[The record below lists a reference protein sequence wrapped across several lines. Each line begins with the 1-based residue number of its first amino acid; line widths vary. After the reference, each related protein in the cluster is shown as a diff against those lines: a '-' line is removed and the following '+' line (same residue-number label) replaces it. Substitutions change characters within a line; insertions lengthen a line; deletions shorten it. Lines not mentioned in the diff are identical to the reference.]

1 MRIIH
6 TSDWHLGQTLHG
18 HERTYEHDQFLDWLL
33 QTLVVEQ
40 VDALL
45 VAGDLFDSSNPPA
58 SCQRRLFKFLAAARV
73 RLPHLNIVMVA
84 GNHDSA
90 GRLEAPSPLL
100 ESLGIVVIG
109 QPIRLPDGNLD
120 LERMVVPL
128 TVEGRVSAWCLAVP
142 FLRPGDVP
150 RIEATEDPYAAG
162 IAALYR
168 QTLEIALSR
177 CQPGQ
182 AIVAM
187 GHCHLVG
194 GKVSELSER
203 RIVIGGA
210 EAMPVDMFGAEIA
223 YVALGHL
230 HLAQSVGTTSRRYS
244 GSPLPLSF
252 GEADYP
258 HQVMLVDLAGN
269 AVADLREL
277 RVPRAVEML
286 RIPAEPAPID
296 AAIAMLAQLELPA
309 VAEMAW
315 PYLEIRVVLD
325 APAPDLR
332 ARIEAAL
339 ADKPVRLA
347 RIETRQAAA
356 AEGTVA
362 AAVSLD
368 ELERLEPAD
377 IFIRIYREK
386 YGEAPPAPLLSA
398 LTELMMGGMGTE
410 GVTP

>member
-1 MRIIH
+1 MRLLH
-6 TSDWHLGQTLHG
+6 TADWHLGQTLYG
-18 HERTYEHDQFLDWLL
+18 HERTYEHDRFLDWLL
-33 QTLVVEQ
+33 QTLVAEQ

-45 VAGDLFDSSNPPA
+45 VAGDLFDSANPPA
-58 SCQRRLFKFLAAARV
+58 SCQRRLYEFLVEART
-73 RLPHLNIVMVA
+73 RLPQLKIVMVA

-100 ESLGIVVIG
+100 DTLGITVIG
-109 QPIRLPDGNLD
+109 QPVRLPDGSLD

-128 TVEGRVSAWCLAVP
+128 TADGQVAAWCLAVP

-150 RIEATEDPYAAG
+150 RVEAADDAYAAG
-162 IAALYR
+162 ITALY
-168 QTLEIALSR
+168 QHVLDIALAR
-177 CQPGQ
+177 RQPGQ
-182 AIVAM
+182 AIIAM

-194 GKVSELSER
+194 GKLSELSER

-210 EAMPVDMFGAEIA
+210 EAMPAEMFGAEIA

-230 HLAQSVGTTSRRYS
+230 HLAQSVGSPSRRYS

-252 GEADYP
+252 GETAYP

-277 RVPRAVEML
+277 RVPRAVELL
-286 RIPAEPAPID
+286 RMPFEPAPVDAVMAALEQID
-296 AAIAMLAQLELPA
+296 LPA
-309 VAEMAW
+309 APAALW
-315 PYLEIRVVLD
+315 PYLEVRVILD

-347 RIETRQAAA
+347 RIETRTAVAAD
-356 AEGTVA
+356 GTFA

-368 ELERLEPAD
+368 ALERLEPAD
-377 IFIRIYREK
+377 IFTRIYQQK
-386 YGEAPPAPLLSA
+386 YGEAPAAPLLSA
-398 LTELMMGGMGTE
+398 LAELLLTSAGVE
-410 GVTP
+410 GVSP